1 MGWTASLSRNL
12 RSSPTKYKE
21 TKSRRKQVRIQRSIR
36 KGQKT
41 PASEAGRAKVKMEEE
56 REMKRTRRGR
66 EKTLQHRQQQHRQQ
80 QHRQQQH
87 RQQHPRQQKAKSN
100 RALKRLRKTRTKVP
114 TNRNK
119 NNSSRERPTGR
130 ASR

>member
-1 MGWTASLSRNL
+1 MG
-12 RSSPTKYKE
+12 
-21 TKSRRKQVRIQRSIR
+21 
-36 KGQKT
+36 
-41 PASEAGRAKVKMEEE
+41 VKMEEE

-66 EKTLQHRQQQHRQQ
+66 EKTLQHRQQ

-130 ASR
+130 ASRKQRKGRNKLVFFSFLRLGATVCLSFSLSSEVVVFTPVPRRKFTISH